1 MSLCI
6 ITSAVT
12 VKSKYVAIQDSIIRE
27 HEYITAIS
35 KLLNISAL
43 SSVIICDNT
52 MYNYNNNPVFK
63 DLVTKSKINIEVL
76 YFQGSNKEIYEY
88 GKGYGEGEIMKFIF
102 DNSKLITNY
111 SSFYKITG
119 RLHVENF
126 DYVIKKSLNQS
137 TLFVRTAFSL
147 NYERNFIKTFFYK
160 MDVELFKE
168 KFINQYLKVRDD
180 ENIFLE
186 HIYFNTIC
194 ENKIEINFFKAFP
207 NVIGVSGSTG
217 GLYTKNF
224 FLKFLVNKIYS
235 FLNIK

>member
-12 VKSKYVAIQDSIIRE
+12 VKSKYVAIQDSIVRE
-27 HEYITAIS
+27 QEYITAIG
-35 KLLNISAL
+35 KLLKIDAL
-43 SSVIICDNT
+43 SSIIICDNT
-52 MYNYNNNPVFK
+52 MYNYNNNPIFRN
-63 DLVTKSKINIEVL
+63 LVTKSKINIEVL
-76 YFQGSNKEIYEY
+76 YFQGSNEKIYEY
-88 GKGYGEGEIMKFIF
+88 GKGYGEGEIMKYIF
-102 DNSKLITNY
+102 DNSKLLTNY
-111 SSFYKITG
+111 RSFFKITG
-119 RLHVENF
+119 RLHIENF
-126 DYVIKKSLNQS
+126 DYVIKKSLNQP

-147 NYERNFIKTFFYK
+147 NSKRNFTKTFFYK

-194 ENKIEINFFKAFP
+194 ENNIEINFFTAFP

-217 GLYTKNF
+217 GRYTEKF
-224 FLKFLVNKIYS
+224 FLKFLFNKIYS

>member
-6 ITSAVT
+6 ITSAVS
-12 VKSKYVAIQDSIIRE
+12 VKSRYVAIQDSIIRE
-27 HEYITAIS
+27 HEYIMAIG
-35 KLLNISAL
+35 KLLKNSTL
-43 SSVIICDNT
+43 SSIIICDNT
-52 MYNYNNNPVFK
+52 MYDYNNNPIFK
-63 DLVTKSKINIEVL
+63 DLIINSKINIEVL
-76 YFQGSNKEIYEY
+76 YFQGSNEKIYEY
-88 GKGYGEGEIMKFIF
+88 GKGYGEGEIMKYIF

-111 SSFYKITG
+111 RSFYKITG
-119 RLHVENF
+119 RLYVENF
-126 DYVIKKSLNQS
+126 DYVIKKSINQP

-147 NYERNFIKTFFYK
+147 NYKRNFIKTFFYK

-194 ENKIEINFFKAFP
+194 ENKIEIIFFKAFP

-217 GLYTKNF
+217 GLYTEKF

-235 FLNIK
+235 FFNIK